1 MEIHSATFN
10 QYTAQ
15 SNAIQ
20 SAQSPHAQ
28 QAVKQTQQQNNESV
42 SSTEKTSDSD
52 NANQN
57 TSQSAN
63 TNKTDKPL
71 ADGKAVKQAE
81 VEQALSEKELKQ
93 VSELKR
99 RDTEVRAHEA
109 AHLAAAGKYA
119 TGGASFDYKRGPD
132 GKSYAVGGEVGID
145 TSPVPNDPQATLR
158 KAQQIQA
165 AAHAPAN
172 PSAQDRQVAAS
183 ASAMAANARAEI
195 SQETIEGQ
203 SSGGSSV
210 VKNEKTAGSRE
221 TNTEAGT
228 KAESNATGQTE
239 NQKASHEYK
248 AVAGLIE
255 DNITPL
261 LQQIA

>member
-1 MEIHSATFN
+1 MD
-10 QYTAQ
+10 
-15 SNAIQ
+15 IQ
-20 SAQSPHAQ
+20 STTHSLFASSSYALAQTQSSHAQ
-28 QAVKQTQQQNNESV
+28 AETHKTQQQSNEQIA
-42 SSTEKTSDSD
+42 SSKES
-52 NANQN
+52 
-57 TSQSAN
+57 
-63 TNKTDKPL
+63 NKTQSDAQAGTTDHKAL

-81 VEQALSEKELKQ
+81 QALDEAELKK

-145 TSPVPNDPQATLR
+145 TSPVPNDPKATLR

-172 PSAQDRQVAAS
+172 PSAQDRQVAAQ
-183 ASAMAANARAEI
+183 ASAMASQARAEI
-195 SQETIEGQ
+195 SQGVSENL
-203 SSGGSSV
+203 SSALKPELE
-210 VKNEKTAGSRE
+210 KN
-221 TNTEAGT
+221 
-228 KAESNATGQTE
+228 KANSTGPESESESESKKNATNETE
-239 NQKASHEYK
+239 NQKASNEYQT
-248 AVAGLIE
+248 VAAYTNDAEEPI
-255 DNITPL
+255 IQI